1 MFFCFCVHDVH
12 VAASCWTDWNSC
24 HTVNTCT
31 ISLPRGL
38 SRVDLYVHTDWT
50 PCSSIDSVM
59 FLMYRDGLAELLEHY
74 GIISKIFAGDEKLD
88 VSKLRFNSRLGKWLA
103 AICLSGHCSVLVLK
117 MGHGTA
123 VDYFPPGLQLH
134 QQPCATWWIETPWVW
149 TVCLRLVTRQRRDC
163 DLGTERRFSSKSQHM
178 NIHTAKHR
186 CTDCGKC
193 CRSGSELA
201 VDMRSHSGE
210 KPFECR
216 PTVCSKR
223 FAQVALWITEEFTV
237 ERNRTNDT
245 CVTRRL
251 LGLDI

>member
-1 MFFCFCVHDVH
+1 MTGSYLSQWTLQCTGTKNGSWHSSRLLSARSAVTP
-12 VAASCWTDWNSC
+12 AALCYL
-24 HTVNTCT
+24 VNWDAMGVN
-31 ISLPRGL
+31 SLPK
-38 SRVDLYVHTDWT
+38 T
-50 PCSSIDSVM
+50 
-59 FLMYRDGLAELLEHY
+59 
-74 GIISKIFAGDEKLD
+74 
-88 VSKLRFNSRLGKWLA
+88 
-103 AICLSGHCSVLVLK
+103 
-117 MGHGTA
+117 
-123 VDYFPPGLQLH
+123 
-134 QQPCATWWIETPWVW
+134 
-149 TVCLRLVTRQRRDC
+149 VTRQRRDC

-178 NIHTAKHR
+178 NIHTAKYR

-193 CRSGSELA
+193 CQSGSELA
-201 VDMRSHSGE
+201 VHMRSHSGE